1 MKSKTLSSIFLFTIF
16 FNLFI
21 VNHSRAHENDYDIDN
36 NFLKS
41 SLSSKSKIINN
52 RIRGKA
58 RKSNSGCTK
67 LVQNYNEDRNV
78 DFQRLNYLVSNEKSI
93 EEIKNNISYRKDNFQ
108 HQAYKKGCISLDG
121 TPTSKVSSQTKRV
134 YEQLLKINLGKI
146 LKNEYQ
152 P

>member
-1 MKSKTLSSIFLFTIF
+1 MKLKTFSSIFLFTIF

-21 VNHSRAHENDYDIDN
+21 VNHSRAHENDYEVDN

-67 LVQNYNEDRNV
+67 LVQNYKKDRNV

-93 EEIKNNISYRKDNFQ
+93 EEIKNNISFRKDNFK

-121 TPTSKVSSQTKRV
+121 TPTAKVNLQTKRE
-134 YEQLLKINLGKI
+134 YEKMLNINIGKI
-146 LKNEYQ
+146 FKNEYL

>member
-1 MKSKTLSSIFLFTIF
+1 MKSKTFSSVFLFTIF

-21 VNHSRAHENDYDIDN
+21 LNDSIAHENDYYFDN
-36 NFLKS
+36 DYFKLPFS
-41 SLSSKSKIINN
+41 SQSKTINKK
-52 RIRGKA
+52 IRGKA

-67 LVQNYNEDRNV
+67 LVQNFNEDRNV

-93 EEIKNNISYRKDNFQ
+93 EEIKNNISFRKDNFQ

-121 TPTSKVSSQTKRV
+121 TPTSKVNSQTKRV

>member
-1 MKSKTLSSIFLFTIF
+1 MKSKTFTSVFLFTIF
-16 FNLFI
+16 FHLFI
-21 VNHSRAHENDYDIDN
+21 VNGSRAHENDYEIN
-36 NFLKS
+36 YNFLKS

-78 DFQRLNYLVSNEKSI
+78 DLQRLNYLVSNEKSI
-93 EEIKNNISYRKDNFQ
+93 KEIKNNISFRKDNFE

-121 TPTSKVSSQTKRV
+121 TPTAKVTSQTKRE
-134 YEQLLKINLGKI
+134 YEKMLNINTGKI
-146 LKNEYQ
+146 FKNEYL

>member
-1 MKSKTLSSIFLFTIF
+1 MF
-16 FNLFI
+16 
-21 VNHSRAHENDYDIDN
+21 R
-36 NFLKS
+36 LKS
-41 SLSSKSKIINN
+41 ITPRCYKIASKWEVFFEQRFFTFSSKNLIWILKSKIINN

-67 LVQNYNEDRNV
+67 LVQIYNEDRNV

-121 TPTSKVSSQTKRV
+121 TPTAKVTLQTKRE
-134 YEQLLKINLGKI
+134 YEKMLNINIGKI
-146 LKNEYQ
+146 FKNEYQ

>member
-1 MKSKTLSSIFLFTIF
+1 MKLKTFSSIFLFTIF

-93 EEIKNNISYRKDNFQ
+93 KEIKNNISFKKKIILSTKLIKKDVF
-108 HQAYKKGCISLDG
+108 H
-121 TPTSKVSSQTKRV
+121 
-134 YEQLLKINLGKI
+134 
-146 LKNEYQ
+146 
-152 P
+152 

>member
-1 MKSKTLSSIFLFTIF
+1 MKLKTFSSIFLFTIF

-58 RKSNSGCTK
+58 RKSNSGCTN
-67 LVQNYNEDRNV
+67 LVQNFNEDRNV

-121 TPTSKVSSQTKRV
+121 TPTSKVNSQTKRV

-146 LKNEYQ
+146 LKNEHQ

>member
-1 MKSKTLSSIFLFTIF
+1 MKLKTFSSIFLFTIF

-21 VNHSRAHENDYDIDN
+21 LNDSRAHENDYYFDN
-36 NFLKS
+36 DYFKLPFS
-41 SLSSKSKIINN
+41 SQSKTINKK
-52 RIRGKA
+52 IRGKA
-58 RKSNSGCTK
+58 RKSNSGCTN
-67 LVQNYNEDRNV
+67 LVQNFNEDRNV

-93 EEIKNNISYRKDNFQ
+93 EEIKNNISFRKDNFQ

-121 TPTSKVSSQTKRV
+121 TPTSKVNSQTKRV

>member
-1 MKSKTLSSIFLFTIF
+1 MKLKTFSSTILFTF
-16 FNLFI
+16 LFNLFL
-21 VNHSRAHENDYDIDN
+21 VNHSRAHEKNYYLEHD
-36 NFLKS
+36 FLKS
-41 SLSSKSKIINN
+41 SLSPKSKIINN

-93 EEIKNNISYRKDNFQ
+93 EEIKNNISFRKDNFQ

-121 TPTSKVSSQTKRV
+121 TPTAKVTSQTKRE
-134 YEQLLKINLGKI
+134 YEKMLNINIGKI
-146 LKNEYQ
+146 IKNEYL

>member
-1 MKSKTLSSIFLFTIF
+1 MKSKTFSSVFLFTIF

-21 VNHSRAHENDYDIDN
+21 LNDSRAHENDYYFDHD
-36 NFLKS
+36 FFKS
-41 SLSSKSKIINN
+41 PFSSKSQTINKK
-52 RIRGKA
+52 IRGKA

-67 LVQNYNEDRNV
+67 LVQNFNEDRNV

-93 EEIKNNISYRKDNFQ
+93 EEIKNNISFRKDNFQ

-121 TPTSKVSSQTKRV
+121 TPTSKVNSQTKRV

>member
-1 MKSKTLSSIFLFTIF
+1 MKSKTFSSVFLFTIF
-16 FNLFI
+16 FYLFI
-21 VNHSRAHENDYDIDN
+21 VNGSRAHENDYEIDY

-78 DFQRLNYLVSNEKSI
+78 DLQRLNYLVSNEKSI
-93 EEIKNNISYRKDNFQ
+93 KEIKNNISFRKDNFE

-121 TPTSKVSSQTKRV
+121 TPTAKVTSQTKRE
-134 YEQLLKINLGKI
+134 YEKMLNINTGKI
-146 LKNEYQ
+146 FKNEYL

>member
-1 MKSKTLSSIFLFTIF
+1 MKSKTFSSVFLFTIF
-16 FNLFI
+16 FYLFI
-21 VNHSRAHENDYDIDN
+21 VNGSRAHENDYEIDY

-78 DFQRLNYLVSNEKSI
+78 DLQRLNYLVSNEKSI
-93 EEIKNNISYRKDNFQ
+93 KEIKNNISFRKDNFE

-121 TPTSKVSSQTKRV
+121 TPTAKVTSQTKRE
-134 YEQLLKINLGKI
+134 YEKMLNINIGKI
-146 LKNEYQ
+146 FKDEYQ

>member
-1 MKSKTLSSIFLFTIF
+1 MKLKTFSSIFLFTIF

-21 VNHSRAHENDYDIDN
+21 VNHSRAHENDYEVDN

-93 EEIKNNISYRKDNFQ
+93 EEIKNNISFRKDNFQ

-121 TPTSKVSSQTKRV
+121 TPTAKVTSQTKRE
-134 YEQLLKINLGKI
+134 YEKMLNINIGKI
-146 LKNEYQ
+146 FKNEYQ